1 MTKIKDALKNQNCR
15 AVVLTCKRVLCLCYT
30 LLHERVFLHYF
41 HLNQYTSL
49 RHLTRASFVR
59 QLNQLK
65 IQSTLRNIGDT
76 YLKRFLANVFQT
88 SAVTTSKAKIK
99 IARYEESY
107 YNYCYYCHHSSCYCY
122 FHYNWY
128 CNYHHCYQIL
138 LLSVLFFVIFIVK
151 LFK

>member
-41 HLNQYTSL
+41 HLNQFTSL
-49 RHLTRASFVR
+49 RHLTCVSFVR

-107 YNYCYYCHHSSCYCY
+107 YNYYYYYHHSSCYCY

-138 LLSVLFFVIFIVK
+138 LLSVLLFVIFIVK

>member
-30 LLHERVFLHYF
+30 LLHERAFLHYF
-41 HLNQYTSL
+41 HLNQFTSL
-49 RHLTRASFVR
+49 RHLTCVSFVR

-107 YNYCYYCHHSSCYCY
+107 YNYYYYYHHSSCYCY

-138 LLSVLFFVIFIVK
+138 LLSVLLFVIFIVK

>member
-41 HLNQYTSL
+41 HLNQFTSL
-49 RHLTRASFVR
+49 RHLTCVSFVR

-99 IARYEESY
+99 IARYEGSY

-138 LLSVLFFVIFIVK
+138 LLSVLLFVIFIVK